1 MNHLLHH
8 VGDKVRGT
16 VEVFLDVGTKDISL
30 TREQQA
36 FLKAAASSK
45 RKVGA
50 VVRQYGGTT
59 LFSYAGALSM
69 QDEMNLVAS
78 MAATLGSTDPVIH
91 VETSPNWENL

>member
-16 VEVFLDVGTKDISL
+16 VEAYLDVGMKDLSL
-30 TREQQA
+30 TRDQQA
-36 FLKAAASSK
+36 FLKAAFSNK

-59 LFSYAGALSM
+59 LFTYCDALSM

-78 MAATLGSTDPVIH
+78 MAASLGSTEPVIH
-91 VETSPNWENL
+91 VEPSQHWGRI